1 MKVLGL
7 TSDFLVGSEDSVLN
21 TVISPTAEGARIDL
35 SFLGGK

>member
-1 MKVLGL
+1 M
-7 TSDFLVGSEDSVLN
+7 TMFSWWDVGSRNNVLN